1 MTGKEYNAVTNMLY
15 SARDS
20 AYVLE
25 RLAVEILVEDK
36 DVIIF
41 DLDNSRAN
49 YLACK
54 DKGDLQG
61 QLLWKIIMNKQ
72 SRIKAMKQHRDQH
85 EVNVGGAW
93 D

>member
-1 MTGKEYNAVTNMLY
+1 MDYKFTIEQFIKMLTIP
-15 SARDS
+15 
-20 AYVLE
+20 LE
-25 RLAVEILVEDK
+25 VCGNKSMAQLLVEDK

-41 DLDNSRAN
+41 DLNDSRAN